1 MRFHVNGNDVT
12 DKRDT
17 AAKWVQ
23 LAAIALSVFLTM
35 ALWFSTSSVGRQ
47 LQTSWK
53 LTDGQLAW
61 LTVSVQ
67 VGFVFGTLIS
77 AMLNLPDR
85 LRADRLLAL
94 SAFAGAIANGLI
106 PYLAA
111 GDQNLNAFPSVI
123 ALRFVT
129 GMTLAGVYPPGMK
142 LMASW
147 FSRNRGLAIGILV
160 GALTLGSALPH
171 LLMAFPSFGTA
182 SGGHLAWQDMMYT
195 VSASAVLAG
204 VISLL
209 YIRPGPHVSQGSR
222 FNWRYIFTAW
232 KNVPLRRANYGYLG
246 HQWELYAMWT
256 WVPPM
261 LHESFLEAGHTP
273 AAGRL
278 AGFSV
283 IAIGCVSCIVAGWWA
298 DRAGRTLIAIISLA
312 VSGMCCLLAGH
323 LGGSPYVLLAICLVW
338 GALVISDS
346 AQYSASI
353 TELCDP
359 DLVGT
364 ALTIQ
369 TCAGFL
375 LTTVTIGFLPMIQ
388 ASTGNGMAFSLL
400 AIGPAFGIWQMFRL
414 RRMPE
419 AVRMSGG
426 NR

>member
-1 MRFHVNGNDVT
+1 MT
-12 DKRDT
+12 DTRD
-17 AAKWVQ
+17 AGVKWTQ

-47 LQTSWK
+47 LQGAWELS
-53 LTDGQLAW
+53 DGQLAW

-77 AMLNLPDR
+77 AVLNLPDR
-85 LRADRLLAL
+85 LRADRLLAI

-111 GDQNLNAFPSVI
+111 HDENADGFPAVI
-123 ALRFVT
+123 ALRFIT

-147 FSRNRGLAIGILV
+147 FARNRGLAIGILV

-171 LLMAFPSFGTA
+171 LLMAFPSSGSA
-182 SGGHLAWQDMMYT
+182 GGGHLRWQEMMYT

-204 VISLL
+204 IISLL
-209 YIRPGPHVSQGSR
+209 YIRPGPHLSQGGR
-222 FNWRYIFTAW
+222 FNWRYMFTAW
-232 KNVPLRRANYGYLG
+232 RNVPLRRANYGYLG

-261 LHESFLEAGHTP
+261 LHESFIAAGHAP

-283 IAIGCVSCIVAGWWA
+283 IAIGCVSCVVAGWYA
-298 DRAGRTLIAIISLA
+298 DRAGRTRTAIISLSI
-312 VSGMCCLLAGH
+312 SGTCCLLAGH
-323 LGGSPYVLLAICLVW
+323 LGGSPFLMLSVCLIW

-346 AQYSASI
+346 AQYSAAI

-375 LTTVTIGFLPMIQ
+375 LTTVTIGFLPMVQ
-388 ASTGNGMAFSLL
+388 ASTGSGAAFSLL

-414 RRMPE
+414 RCMPE
-419 AVRMSGG
+419 AAKMAGG

>member
-1 MRFHVNGNDVT
+1 M
-12 DKRDT
+12 
-17 AAKWVQ
+17 Q

-47 LQTSWK
+47 LQAAWE

-77 AMLNLPDR
+77 AALNLPDR
-85 LRADRLLAL
+85 WRADRLLAF

-106 PYLAA
+106 PYLA
-111 GDQNLNAFPSVI
+111 GNDQNPDAFSGVI

-147 FSRNRGLAIGILV
+147 FARNRGLAIGVLV

-171 LLMAFPSFGTA
+171 LLMAFPSIGPDH
-182 SGGHLAWQDMMYT
+182 SGNLPWQGMMYT

-204 VISLL
+204 MISLF
-209 YIRPGPHVSQGSR
+209 YIRPGPHFSQGSR
-222 FNWRYIFTAW
+222 FNWRYMFTAW
-232 KNVPLRRANYGYLG
+232 KDVPLRRANYGYLG

-261 LHESFLEAGHTP
+261 LYESFMEAGHAP

-283 IAIGCVSCIVAGWWA
+283 IAIGCVSCVVAGWYA
-298 DRAGRTLIAIISLA
+298 DRAGRTRTAIISLA
-312 VSGMCCLLAGH
+312 ISGTCCLFAGH
-323 LGGSPYVLLAICLVW
+323 LGGSPFLMLSVCLIW

-359 DLVGT
+359 ELVGT

-375 LTTVTIGFLPMIQ
+375 LTTVTIRLLPLIETH
-388 ASTGNGMAFSLL
+388 TGSGVAFSLL
-400 AIGPAFGIWQMFRL
+400 SLGPAFGIWHMFRL

-419 AVRMSGG
+419 AIKMAGG

>member
-1 MRFHVNGNDVT
+1 VT
-12 DKRDT
+12 DTRDT
-17 AAKWVQ
+17 GVKWIQ

-47 LQTSWK
+47 LQGAWELS
-53 LTDGQLAW
+53 DGQLSW

-77 AMLNLPDR
+77 AVLNLSDR
-85 LRADRLLAL
+85 LRADRLLAI

-106 PYLAA
+106 PYLAGNDENA
-111 GDQNLNAFPSVI
+111 DAFPAVI

-147 FSRNRGLAIGILV
+147 FARNRGLAIGILV

-171 LLMAFPSFGTA
+171 LLMAFPS
-182 SGGHLAWQDMMYT
+182 SGSATGGNLRWQEMMYT

-204 VISLL
+204 IISLL
-209 YIRPGPHVSQGSR
+209 YIRPGPHLSQGGR
-222 FNWRYIFTAW
+222 FNWRYMFTAW

-261 LHESFLEAGHTP
+261 LHESFMSAGHTST
-273 AAGRL
+273 AGRL

-283 IAIGCVSCIVAGWWA
+283 IAIGCVSCVVAGWYA
-298 DRAGRTLIAIISLA
+298 DRAGRTRTAIISLSI
-312 VSGMCCLLAGH
+312 SGTCCLLAGH
-323 LGGSPYVLLAICLVW
+323 LGGSPFLMLSVCLIW

-346 AQYSASI
+346 AQYSAAI

-388 ASTGNGMAFSLL
+388 ASTGDGVAFSLL

-414 RRMPE
+414 RWMPE
-419 AVRMSGG
+419 AVRMAGG